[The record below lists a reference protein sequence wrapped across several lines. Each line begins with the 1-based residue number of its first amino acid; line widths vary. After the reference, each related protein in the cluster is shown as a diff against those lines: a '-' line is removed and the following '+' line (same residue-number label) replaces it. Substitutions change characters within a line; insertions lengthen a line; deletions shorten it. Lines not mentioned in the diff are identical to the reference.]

1 MRRICFERAKSIAG
15 VGLVAA
21 GAFILF
27 EHLDRAAILWG
38 NVFGIASRTLGIV
51 PAVIF
56 AASRVARACAAG
68 QQRFLEDFV
77 EQVVLA
83 SWPLVLVMAGAV
95 LSRDGVGE
103 EGASLLK
110 KDCKGVYPTGGR
122 STLK

>member
-1 MRRICFERAKSIAG
+1 MRCTCFERAKFIAG
-15 VGLVAA
+15 VGLVVA

-27 EHLDRAAILWG
+27 EHLDRAAVLWG
-38 NVFGIASRTLGIV
+38 NVFRTLGIV

-56 AASRVARACAAG
+56 AASRLARASAG
-68 QQRFLEDFV
+68 ERRFLQDFV
-77 EQVVLA
+77 EQVVIA

-95 LSRDGVGE
+95 LSRDGRAD

-110 KDCKGVYPTGGR
+110 KDGEGVDPAGGR